1 MRHLFKRESGAS
13 TIEAAFVLPIL
24 LVIALGAAEFGFAFI
39 DWLSVSN
46 AARTGARIG
55 SAAGTDASAD
65 SIVLN
70 AVEEAL
76 SDMDSS
82 TVQAVWIYKADAAGD
97 PVDTQCTIGN
107 ETQANCPNSNVYVPK
122 SGGGWTCMTGNSCK
136 WTAPSRDD
144 RLPGLDQLG
153 VRIVF
158 THSWLTSFIPLPG
171 GPWSDSSVFQLEP
184 AQGASL

>member
-1 MRHLFKRESGAS
+1 MKQLFKREAGVS

-46 AARTGARIG
+46 AASTGARIG
-55 SAAGTDASAD
+55 SSAGTASVAD
-65 SIVLN
+65 TAILSS
-70 AVEEAL
+70 VEEAL
-76 SDMDSS
+76 SDVDSS
-82 TVQAVWIYKADAAGD
+82 TVQAVWIYKADTDGT
-97 PVDTQCTIGN
+97 PVDAALGCDIGA
-107 ETQANCPNSNVYVPK
+107 EGLCPTSNVYVPK
-122 SGGGWTCMTGNSCK
+122 AGGGWSCLAVNGCP
-136 WTAPSRDD
+136 WTAVARDD

-171 GPWSDSSVFQLEP
+171 GPWSDSSVFQIEP
-184 AQGASL
+184 AQGAA

>member
-1 MRHLFKRESGAS
+1 MRLFFKRESGAS
-13 TIEAAFVLPIL
+13 TLEAAFILPIL
-24 LVIALGAAEFGFAFI
+24 LVIALGAAEFGFAFV

-55 SAAGTDASAD
+55 ASAGTATSAD
-65 SIVLN
+65 SVALAAI
-70 AVEEAL
+70 EEAVA
-76 SDMDSS
+76 DIDSS
-82 TVQAVWIYKADAAGD
+82 TVNAVWIYKADAAGD
-97 PVDTQCTIGN
+97 PEDAALGCDVGSEGLCST
-107 ETQANCPNSNVYVPK
+107 SNVYVPK
-122 SGGGWTCMTGNSCK
+122 AGGGWMCMATNGCP
-136 WTAPSRDD
+136 WAAATRDD
-144 RLPGLDQLG
+144 QLPGLDQLG